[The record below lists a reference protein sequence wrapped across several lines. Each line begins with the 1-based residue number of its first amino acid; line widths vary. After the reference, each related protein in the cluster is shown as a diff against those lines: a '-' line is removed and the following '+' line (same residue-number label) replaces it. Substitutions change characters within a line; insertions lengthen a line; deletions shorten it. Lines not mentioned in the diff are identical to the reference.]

1 MDINF
6 DLALVVALL
15 FTTIRQATPLLITAL
30 GGMLSERSGVVNIG
44 LEGMI
49 LFGAAT
55 AAITTQLIEAP
66 YLSSNPNAVVW
77 WAPWIGLLLGMVAG
91 GLGGLAHAIASIKY
105 KADQIVSG
113 TAINLLAAGFPSLV
127 LQVLYNNT
135 TSSQELVN
143 KLPDM
148 VVASERLSPIV
159 FMAFLLVPLLWWVLF
174 KTPWGLR
181 LRAVGEHPEAAE
193 TMGVNVI
200 QMRYTAVILSGMLAG
215 LAGAYLSIGF
225 LNQFIRDMS
234 AGQGFIAL
242 AALIFGK
249 WHPLGILGSTLLFG
263 FFSALSIQLQQ
274 AGDLFSP
281 AVVQA
286 FPFILTIAVLAGFI
300 GRSRPPAAVGR
311 PYDK

>member
-1 MDINF
+1 MNF
-6 DLALVVALL
+6 DFALVLALL
-15 FTTIRQATPLLITAL
+15 FTTVRLTTPLLITAL
-30 GGMLSERSGVVNIG
+30 GGMFAERSGVTNIG

-55 AAITTQLIEAP
+55 AAIVAQRLEAP
-66 YLSSNPNAVVW
+66 LLLDNPNAVVG
-77 WAPWIGLLLGMVAG
+77 WAPWLGLLAGVAAG
-91 GLGGLAHAIASIKY
+91 ALVGALHAVASIRF

-127 LQVLYNNT
+127 LQFFYNNT
-135 TSSQELVN
+135 TNSLEVVN
-143 KLPDM
+143 KLPD
-148 VVASERLSPIV
+148 VILLSERLSPIV
-159 FMAFLLVPLLWWVLF
+159 FLAFLLVPLVWWVLYR
-174 KTPWGLR
+174 TPWGLR

-200 QMRYTAVILSGMLAG
+200 QMRYSAVILSGALAG

-234 AGQGFIAL
+234 AGQGFVAL

-249 WHPLGILGSTLLFG
+249 WHPVGVLGSTLLFG
-263 FFSALSIQLQQ
+263 FFSALSIQLQGSQ
-274 AGDLFSP
+274 LFSVP
-281 AVVQA
+281 VVQA
-286 FPFILTIAVLAGFI
+286 LPYLLTILVLAGFI
-300 GRSRPPAAVGR
+300 GRSRAPAAIGK

>member
-30 GGMLSERSGVVNIG
+30 GGMLSERSGVTNIG

-77 WAPWIGLLLGMVAG
+77 WAPWIGLLFGMLAG
-91 GLGGLAHAIASIKY
+91 GLGGLAHAIAAIKY

-143 KLPDM
+143 KLPDL

-300 GRSRPPAAVGR
+300 GRSRPPAAVGQ